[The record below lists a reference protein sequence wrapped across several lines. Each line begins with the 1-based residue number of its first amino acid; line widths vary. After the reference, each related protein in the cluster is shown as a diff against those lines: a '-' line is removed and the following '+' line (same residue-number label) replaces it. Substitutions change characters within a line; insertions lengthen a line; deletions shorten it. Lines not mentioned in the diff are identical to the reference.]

1 MTNNYEGL
9 LIIKPDIKEED
20 LKGVYKAVT
29 DSITKAGGNV
39 NKEEPWGKKQLTYPI
54 KKAKEGY
61 YYKVEFAAPA
71 DAITKLEA
79 GYKLN
84 ADILRVMITR
94 R

>member
-9 LIIKPDIKEED
+9 MIIKPDIKEED
-20 LKGVYKAVT
+20 LKNTYKAVV
-29 DSITKAGGNV
+29 DSITKAGGTV

-54 KKAKEGY
+54 NKAKEGY
-61 YYKVEFAAPA
+61 YYKVEFSAPA
-71 DAITKLEA
+71 EAISKLES

-84 ADILRVMITR
+84 ADILRIMITR

>member
-20 LKGVYKAVT
+20 LKNVYKAIVE
-29 DSITKAGGNV
+29 SITKAGGTV
-39 NKEEPWGKKQLTYPI
+39 NKEEPWGKKQLAYPI
-54 KKAKEGY
+54 NKQKDGY

-71 DAITKLEA
+71 DTIAKLEA

-84 ADILRVMITR
+84 TDIVRLMITR